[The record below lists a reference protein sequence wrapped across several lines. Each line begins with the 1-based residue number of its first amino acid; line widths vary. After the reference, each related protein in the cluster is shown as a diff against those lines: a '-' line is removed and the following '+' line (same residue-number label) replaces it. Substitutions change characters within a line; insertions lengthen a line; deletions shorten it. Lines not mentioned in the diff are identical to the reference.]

1 MYLLNY
7 DYYDIHALITFFRYK
22 QERFIIY
29 KSAVQEII
37 NCLNEPVQKQFDSN
51 SVRKILQPY
60 YDEKDDMLS
69 WVLVNNKYTA
79 NTSIIKNQTA
89 YKILASIFCEMLD
102 TYNDTK
108 RFYLL
113 CDATHNIPLLLA
125 DKKNPKKII
134 KIMIKDYK
142 KQYNS
147 TFLTSELKNL

>member
-1 MYLLNY
+1 M
-7 DYYDIHALITFFRYK
+7 
-22 QERFIIY
+22 
-29 KSAVQEII
+29 
-37 NCLNEPVQKQFDSN
+37 
-51 SVRKILQPY
+51 QPY

-79 NTSIIKNQTA
+79 NTSIIKNLTS

-125 DKKNPKKII
+125 DEKNPKKII